1 MRAFFYNILND
12 GGKRVSGHLSFQLL
26 FLFFI
31 LLFSSFY
38 TSVQGITP
46 GKLISHKQSVDEELQ
61 ESNMEVGNQAYNLA
75 NDQVDNHVGTQVE
88 VPEEDP
94 LDTIDFKL
102 CFDILA
108 QNRLTY
114 NHYNDS
120 IFLIKEHDKWV
131 NYFRRRAIKNHQIF
145 AANQEVMR
153 GIKEFLTKHGDSI
166 PEDIYLDFC
175 HSIEQR
181 YVRKNLYDPFLL
193 VRMSRI
199 LEKGGGYLP
208 DSVKYT
214 NVFNLWRLYS
224 YKQMWNLGGDV
235 KYLRKAYQAGK
246 AILSEDAKR
255 YPHYD
260 FALAGALEYMPNT
273 IWLAFGLETIQD
285 FEEHYR
291 RLDDFLKREDLDE
304 IVVPEQKRDL
314 LELQQVK
321 DEAFLCNIYY
331 YTPTVLDRH
340 VRDSLTQAVI
350 SRNLQKAELS
360 NLSFI
365 RTVFLQMK
373 ARQISSREAWLRCKN
388 HYHEKWLK
396 YRDFPMNDRII
407 RDYLMPLSI
416 FLIINDEADVP
427 VSQKKKTIWKISQNM
442 VTAFGK
448 RKDFQGNTDFVRELF
463 RLSTHRRL
471 VKYLSYKQM
480 VRFMSGL
487 NVSTQ
492 VTTYAHS
499 IHVAKIA
506 KVLLNGVLKH
516 KPELLQGVF
525 GYKTTTEVLKH
536 KRTLRSFIFSAGKV
550 HDIGK
555 NAIVSVV
562 NNEYLPLTDDEFDI
576 IRLHPRLGE
585 IFLRAVPG
593 LEIFHD
599 TTVGHHKWYNGK
611 GGYPADFDNTKS
623 PIRFLID
630 IVTLSDCLQ
639 AATECV
645 GRNYRIS
652 KTFEV
657 VMPELRAGAGTKYN
671 PDLVALIDAYPK
683 LAKKLHHLV
692 ENGWI
697 EIYYRI
703 YSRFFQIRPF

>member
-31 LLFSSFY
+31 LFVSSFY

-46 GKLISHKQSVDEELQ
+46 GKLISHKQSIPDEMQEANALAGSPSTVPLEESADNSAEEL
-61 ESNMEVGNQAYNLA
+61 
-75 NDQVDNHVGTQVE
+75 DD
-88 VPEEDP
+88 D

-145 AANQEVMR
+145 AANQEIMR

-166 PEDIYLDFC
+166 PEEIYLDFC

-181 YVRKNLYDPFLL
+181 YVRKKLYDPFLL

-199 LEKGGGYLP
+199 LEKGGAYLP

-214 NVFNLWRLYS
+214 NVFNLWRLYG
-224 YKQMWNLGGDV
+224 YEQMWNLGGDV

-260 FALAGALEYMPNT
+260 FALAGALEYMSNT

-331 YTPTVLDRH
+331 YTPTIIDSY
-340 VRDSLTQAVI
+340 VRDSLTRAVI
-350 SRNLQKAELS
+350 DRNLQKAELS

-407 RDYLMPLSI
+407 RDYLMSLSI

-427 VSQKKKTIWKISQNM
+427 VSQKKKTIWKMSQNM

-463 RLSTHRRL
+463 CLSTHRRL

-480 VRFMSGL
+480 LKFMSGL

-506 KVLLNGVLKH
+506 KVLLDGVLKY
-516 KPELLQGVF
+516 KPELLKGVF
-525 GYKTTTEVLKH
+525 GYKNTEEILKH

-703 YSRFFQIRPF
+703 YSRFFQI

>member
-31 LLFSSFY
+31 LFVSSFY
-38 TSVQGITP
+38 TSVQGITS
-46 GKLISHKQSVDEELQ
+46 GKLISHKQSIPDEMQ
-61 ESNMEVGNQAYNLA
+61 EANALA
-75 NDQVDNHVGTQVE
+75 GSPSTVPLEESADNSAE
-88 VPEEDP
+88 KLDDD

-166 PEDIYLDFC
+166 SEDIYLDFC

-246 AILSEDAKR
+246 ALLSEDAKR

-260 FALAGALEYMPNT
+260 FALAGALEYMSNT

-291 RLDDFLKREDLDE
+291 RLDDFLKRKDLDE

-388 HYHEKWLK
+388 HYHE
-396 YRDFPMNDRII
+396 I
-407 RDYLMPLSI
+407 
-416 FLIINDEADVP
+416 E
-427 VSQKKKTIWKISQNM
+427 ISQ
-442 VTAFGK
+442 
-448 RKDFQGNTDFVRELF
+448 
-463 RLSTHRRL
+463 
-471 VKYLSYKQM
+471 
-480 VRFMSGL
+480 
-487 NVSTQ
+487 
-492 VTTYAHS
+492 
-499 IHVAKIA
+499 
-506 KVLLNGVLKH
+506 
-516 KPELLQGVF
+516 
-525 GYKTTTEVLKH
+525 
-536 KRTLRSFIFSAGKV
+536 
-550 HDIGK
+550 
-555 NAIVSVV
+555 
-562 NNEYLPLTDDEFDI
+562 
-576 IRLHPRLGE
+576 
-585 IFLRAVPG
+585 
-593 LEIFHD
+593 
-599 TTVGHHKWYNGK
+599 
-611 GGYPADFDNTKS
+611 
-623 PIRFLID
+623 
-630 IVTLSDCLQ
+630 
-639 AATECV
+639 
-645 GRNYRIS
+645 
-652 KTFEV
+652 
-657 VMPELRAGAGTKYN
+657 
-671 PDLVALIDAYPK
+671 
-683 LAKKLHHLV
+683 
-692 ENGWI
+692 
-697 EIYYRI
+697 
-703 YSRFFQIRPF
+703 

>member
-31 LLFSSFY
+31 LFVSSFY

-46 GKLISHKQSVDEELQ
+46 GKLISHKQSIPDEMQEANALAGSPSTVPLEESADNSAEEL
-61 ESNMEVGNQAYNLA
+61 
-75 NDQVDNHVGTQVE
+75 DD
-88 VPEEDP
+88 D

-131 NYFRRRAIKNHQIF
+131 NYFRRRAIKNHQIYT
-145 AANQEVMR
+145 ANQEIMR
-153 GIKEFLTKHGDSI
+153 GIRDFLTKHGDSI
-166 PEDIYLDFC
+166 PEEIYLDFC

-181 YVRKNLYDPFLL
+181 YVRKKLYDPFLL

-199 LEKGGGYLP
+199 LEKGGAYLP

-214 NVFNLWRLYS
+214 NVFNLWRLYG
-224 YKQMWNLGGDV
+224 YEQMWNLGGDG

-260 FALAGALEYMPNT
+260 FALAGALEYMSNT

-331 YTPTVLDRH
+331 YTPTIIDSY
-340 VRDSLTQAVI
+340 VRDSLTRAVI
-350 SRNLQKAELS
+350 DRNLQKAELS

-388 HYHEKWLK
+388 YYHEKWLK

-407 RDYLMPLSI
+407 RDYLRPLYI

-427 VSQKKKTIWKISQNM
+427 VSQKKKTIWKMSQDM

-480 VRFMSGL
+480 IRFMSGL

-506 KVLLNGVLKH
+506 RVLLDGVLKY
-516 KPELLQGVF
+516 KPELLKGVF
-525 GYKTTTEVLKH
+525 GYKNTEEILKH

-703 YSRFFQIRPF
+703 YSRFFQK

>member
-31 LLFSSFY
+31 LFVSSFY

-46 GKLISHKQSVDEELQ
+46 GKLISHKQSIPDEMQEATALVGSPSSVPLEESADNSAEEL
-61 ESNMEVGNQAYNLA
+61 
-75 NDQVDNHVGTQVE
+75 DD
-88 VPEEDP
+88 D
-94 LDTIDFKL
+94 LDTIDFKV

-120 IFLIKEHDKWV
+120 IFMIKEHDKWV
-131 NYFRRRAIKNHQIF
+131 NYFRRRATKNHQIF
-145 AANQEVMR
+145 AANQEIMR

-166 PEDIYLDFC
+166 PEEIYLDFC

-181 YVRKNLYDPFLL
+181 YVRKKLYDPFLL

-199 LEKGGGYLP
+199 LEKGGAYLP

-214 NVFNLWRLYS
+214 NVFNLWRLYG
-224 YKQMWNLGGDV
+224 YEQMWNLGGDG

-260 FALAGALEYMPNT
+260 FALAGALEYMSNT

-331 YTPTVLDRH
+331 YTPTIIDSY
-340 VRDSLTQAVI
+340 VRDSLTRAVI
-350 SRNLQKAELS
+350 DRNLQKAELS

-396 YRDFPMNDRII
+396 YRDSPMNDRII

-480 VRFMSGL
+480 IRFMSGL

-506 KVLLNGVLKH
+506 RVLLDGVLKY
-516 KPELLQGVF
+516 KPELLKGVF
-525 GYKTTTEVLKH
+525 GYKNTEEILKH
-536 KRTLRSFIFSAGKV
+536 KRTLRSFIFSAGKM

-703 YSRFFQIRPF
+703 YSRFFQI

>member
-1 MRAFFYNILND
+1 MAGSPSTVPLEESADN
-12 GGKRVSGHLSFQLL
+12 SA
-26 FLFFI
+26 
-31 LLFSSFY
+31 
-38 TSVQGITP
+38 
-46 GKLISHKQSVDEELQ
+46 EEL
-61 ESNMEVGNQAYNLA
+61 
-75 NDQVDNHVGTQVE
+75 DD
-88 VPEEDP
+88 D

-131 NYFRRRAIKNHQIF
+131 NYFRRRATKNHQIF
-145 AANQEVMR
+145 AANQEIMR

-166 PEDIYLDFC
+166 PEEIYLDFC

-181 YVRKNLYDPFLL
+181 YVRKKLYDPFLL

-199 LEKGGGYLP
+199 LEKGGAYLP

-214 NVFNLWRLYS
+214 NVFNLWRLYG
-224 YKQMWNLGGDV
+224 YEQMWNLGGDV

-260 FALAGALEYMPNT
+260 FALAGALEYMSNT

-331 YTPTVLDRH
+331 YTPTIIDSY
-340 VRDSLTQAVI
+340 VRDSLTRAVI
-350 SRNLQKAELS
+350 DRNLQKAELS
-360 NLSFI
+360 NMAFI

-373 ARQISSREAWLRCKN
+373 AKQISSREAWFKCKKY
-388 HYHEKWLK
+388 YHEKWLK
-396 YRDFPMNDRII
+396 YRDSPMNDRII
-407 RDYLMPLSI
+407 RDYLRPLYI

-427 VSQKKKTIWKISQNM
+427 VSQKKNTIWKMSQDM

-480 VRFMSGL
+480 IRFMSGL

-492 VTTYAHS
+492 VTTFAHS
-499 IHVAKIA
+499 MHVAKIA

-536 KRTLRSFIFSAGKV
+536 KRTLRSFIYEAGMI
-550 HDIGK
+550 HDVGK

-562 NNEYLPLTDDEFDI
+562 NNEYLPLTDDEFSI

-585 IFLRAVPG
+585 FFLRAVPG

-652 KTFEV
+652 KTFDV

-697 EIYYRI
+697 EIYYSI
-703 YSRFFQIRPF
+703 YSRFFDGSR

>member
-31 LLFSSFY
+31 LFVSSFY

-46 GKLISHKQSVDEELQ
+46 GKLISHKQSIPDEMLEANALAGSPSTVPLEESADNSAEEL
-61 ESNMEVGNQAYNLA
+61 
-75 NDQVDNHVGTQVE
+75 DD
-88 VPEEDP
+88 D

-145 AANQEVMR
+145 AANQEIMR

-166 PEDIYLDFC
+166 PEEIYLDFC

-199 LEKGGGYLP
+199 LEKGGAYLP

-214 NVFNLWRLYS
+214 NVFNLWRLYG
-224 YKQMWNLGGDV
+224 YEQMWNLGGDV

-260 FALAGALEYMPNT
+260 FALAGALEYMSNT

-321 DEAFLCNIYY
+321 DEAFLCNVYY
-331 YTPTVLDRH
+331 YTPTIIDSY
-340 VRDSLTQAVI
+340 VRDSLTRAVI
-350 SRNLQKAELS
+350 DRNLQKAELS

-407 RDYLMPLSI
+407 RDYLRPLYI

-427 VSQKKKTIWKISQNM
+427 VSQKKKTIWKMSQDM

-480 VRFMSGL
+480 IRFMSGL

-506 KVLLNGVLKH
+506 RVLLDGVLRY
-516 KPELLQGVF
+516 KPELLKGVF
-525 GYKTTTEVLKH
+525 GYKNTEEILKH

-585 IFLRAVPG
+585 IFLRVVPG

-692 ENGWI
+692 ESGWI

-703 YSRFFQIRPF
+703 YSRFFQI

>member
-1 MRAFFYNILND
+1 MRSFFYNILNY

-31 LLFSSFY
+31 LFVSSFY

-46 GKLISHKQSVDEELQ
+46 GKLISHKQSIPEVLQAANALVGHPSTDSVKASVYKIAEEPDD
-61 ESNMEVGNQAYNLA
+61 A
-75 NDQVDNHVGTQVE
+75 
-88 VPEEDP
+88 P
-94 LDTIDFKL
+94 LDTINFKL

-108 QNRLTY
+108 KNRLTY
-114 NHYNDS
+114 NSYNDS
-120 IFLIKEHDKWV
+120 ISLIKEHDQWV
-131 NYFRRRAIKNHQIF
+131 NYFRRRAIKNHQIYT
-145 AANQEVMR
+145 ANQEIMR
-153 GIKEFLTKHGDSI
+153 GIRDFFKKHGDSI
-166 PEDIYLDFC
+166 PEEVYLDFC
-175 HSIEQR
+175 HSIEKG
-181 YVRKNLYDPFLL
+181 YVSKNLYDPFVL
-193 VRMSRI
+193 VRMSNI
-199 LEKGGGYLP
+199 LEKGGEYLP
-208 DSVKYT
+208 DSIKYT

-224 YKQMWNLGGDV
+224 YEQMWNLGGDI
-235 KYLRKAYQAGK
+235 KYLKKAYQAGK

-260 FALAGALEYMPNT
+260 FALAGALEFMPNT
-273 IWLAFGLETIQD
+273 IWLAFGLETIHD
-285 FEEHYR
+285 FEEHHR
-291 RLDDFLKREDLDE
+291 RLDDFLKREDLDK

-321 DEAFLCNIYY
+321 DEAFLCNVYY
-331 YTPTVLDRH
+331 YTPTIIDSH
-340 VRDSLTQAVI
+340 VRDSLTQVVI

-360 NLSFI
+360 NLSFV

-373 ARQISSREAWLRCKN
+373 AKQISSREAWLRCKN

-396 YRDFPMNDRII
+396 YRDSPMNDRII
-407 RDYLMPLSI
+407 RDYLRPLYI

-427 VSQKKKTIWKISQNM
+427 VSQKKKTIWKMSQDM

-480 VRFMSGL
+480 IRFMSGL

-492 VTTYAHS
+492 VTTFAHS
-499 IHVAKIA
+499 MHVAKIA

-536 KRTLRSFIFSAGKV
+536 KRTLRSFIYEAGMI

-562 NNEYLPLTDDEFDI
+562 NNEYLPLTDDEFSI
-576 IRLHPRLGE
+576 IRLHPHLGD
-585 IFLRAVPG
+585 IFLNAVPSW
-593 LEIFHD
+593 EIFHD

-639 AATECV
+639 AATERV

-683 LAKKLHHLV
+683 LTKKLHHLV

-697 EIYYRI
+697 EIYYHI
-703 YSRFFQIRPF
+703 YSRFFDGSR

>member
-31 LLFSSFY
+31 LFVSSFY

-46 GKLISHKQSVDEELQ
+46 GKLISHKQSIPDEMQ
-61 ESNMEVGNQAYNLA
+61 EANALA
-75 NDQVDNHVGTQVE
+75 GSPSTVPLEESADNSA
-88 VPEEDP
+88 EEPDDAP
-94 LDTIDFKL
+94 LDTINFKL

-108 QNRLTY
+108 KNRLAY
-114 NHYNDS
+114 NRYNDS
-120 IFLIKEHDKWV
+120 IFLIKEHDEWV
-131 NYFRRRAIKNHQIF
+131 NYFRRRAIKNHQIY
-145 AANQEVMR
+145 ATNQEIMR
-153 GIKEFLTKHGDSI
+153 GIREFLTKHGDSI
-166 PEDIYLDFC
+166 PEEIYLDFC

-181 YVRKNLYDPFLL
+181 YVRKKLYDPFLL

-199 LEKGGGYLP
+199 LEKGGAYLP

-214 NVFNLWRLYS
+214 NVFNLWRLYG
-224 YKQMWNLGGDV
+224 YEQMWNLGGDV

-260 FALAGALEYMPNT
+260 FALAGALEYMSNT

-285 FEEHYR
+285 FEEHHR

-304 IVVPEQKRDL
+304 IVVPEQKKDL
-314 LELQQVK
+314 RELQQVK

-331 YTPTVLDRH
+331 YTPTIIDSY
-340 VRDSLTQAVI
+340 VRDSLTRAVI
-350 SRNLQKAELS
+350 DRNLQKAELS

-396 YRDFPMNDRII
+396 YRDSPMNDRII
-407 RDYLMPLSI
+407 RDYLRPLYI

-427 VSQKKKTIWKISQNM
+427 VSQKKKTIWKMSQDM

-480 VRFMSGL
+480 IRFMSGL

-492 VTTYAHS
+492 VTTFAHS
-499 IHVAKIA
+499 MHVAKIA

-536 KRTLRSFIFSAGKV
+536 KRTLRSFIYEAGMI

-562 NNEYLPLTDDEFDI
+562 NNEYLPLTDDEFSI
-576 IRLHPRLGE
+576 IRLHPRLGD
-585 IFLRAVPG
+585 IFLNAVPG
-593 LEIFHD
+593 WENFHD

-639 AATECV
+639 AATERV

-657 VMPELRAGAGTKYN
+657 VMSELRAGAGTKYN

-697 EIYYRI
+697 EIYYHI
-703 YSRFFQIRPF
+703 YSRFFDGSR

>member
-31 LLFSSFY
+31 LFVSSFY

-46 GKLISHKQSVDEELQ
+46 GKLISHKQSIPDEMQEANALAGSPSTVPLEESADNSAEEL
-61 ESNMEVGNQAYNLA
+61 
-75 NDQVDNHVGTQVE
+75 DD
-88 VPEEDP
+88 D

-120 IFLIKEHDKWV
+120 IFMIKEHDKWV

-145 AANQEVMR
+145 AANQEIMR

-166 PEDIYLDFC
+166 PEEIYLDFC

-181 YVRKNLYDPFLL
+181 YVRKKLYDPFLL

-199 LEKGGGYLP
+199 LEKGGAYLP

-214 NVFNLWRLYS
+214 NVFNLWRLYG
-224 YKQMWNLGGDV
+224 YEQMWNLGGDV

-260 FALAGALEYMPNT
+260 FALAGALEYMSNT

-331 YTPTVLDRH
+331 YTPTIIDSY
-340 VRDSLTQAVI
+340 VRDSLTRAVI
-350 SRNLQKAELS
+350 DRNLQKAELS

-396 YRDFPMNDRII
+396 YRDSPMNDRII
-407 RDYLMPLSI
+407 RDYLRPLYI

-506 KVLLNGVLKH
+506 KVLLDGVLRY
-516 KPELLQGVF
+516 KPELLKGVF
-525 GYKTTTEVLKH
+525 GYKNTEEILKH

-555 NAIVSVV
+555 SAIVSVV

-703 YSRFFQIRPF
+703 YSRFFQI

>member
-1 MRAFFYNILND
+1 MND

-31 LLFSSFY
+31 LLVSSFY

-46 GKLISHKQSVDEELQ
+46 GKLISHKQSSSDKLQAAYPLFNTPSAASTAESAKPQAEEQ
-61 ESNMEVGNQAYNLA
+61 DNA
-75 NDQVDNHVGTQVE
+75 NS
-88 VPEEDP
+88 
-94 LDTIDFKL
+94 DTIDFKL

-108 QNRLTY
+108 KNRKAY
-114 NHYNDS
+114 NRNNDS

-131 NYFRRRAIKNHQIF
+131 NYFRRRAIKNHQIY
-145 AANQEVMR
+145 ATNQEIMR
-153 GIKEFLTKHGDSI
+153 GIRDFLTKHGDSI
-166 PEDIYLDFC
+166 PEEIYLDFC
-175 HSIEQR
+175 HSIEQG

-224 YKQMWNLGGDV
+224 YEQMWNLGGDIR
-235 KYLRKAYQAGK
+235 YLKKAYQAGK

-255 YPHYD
+255 YPYYD
-260 FALAGALEYMPNT
+260 FALAGALEYMPST
-273 IWLAFGLETIQD
+273 LWLAFGLETLQD
-285 FEEHYR
+285 FEEHHR
-291 RLDDFLKREDLDE
+291 RLDEFLKREDLDE
-304 IVVPEQKRDL
+304 IVAPAQKTDL
-314 LELQQVK
+314 QELQKTK
-321 DEAFLCNIYY
+321 DEAFLCNVYY
-331 YTPTVLDRH
+331 YTPTIIDSH
-340 VRDSLTQAVI
+340 VRDSLTQVVI

-360 NLSFI
+360 NLSFVC
-365 RTVFLQMK
+365 TVFLQLK
-373 ARQISSREAWLRCKN
+373 AKQITSREAWLRCKDY
-388 HYHEKWLK
+388 YHELRRK
-396 YRDFPMNDRII
+396 YRELPMNDRLIS
-407 RDYLMPLSI
+407 DYLTPLYV

-427 VSQKKKTIWKISQNM
+427 VSQKKKTIRKLSEDM
-442 VTAFGK
+442 VMALGK
-448 RKDFQGNTDFVRELF
+448 RKDFQGNTDFVRELCL
-463 RLSTHRRL
+463 LSTHRRL

-480 VRFMSGL
+480 FRFVSGL

-499 IHVAKIA
+499 VHVAKIA

-516 KPELLQGVF
+516 KPELLKGVF
-525 GYKTTTEVLKH
+525 GYKTTEEVLKH
-536 KRTLRSFIFSAGKV
+536 KQTLRSFIYEAGML

-562 NNEYLPLTDDEFDI
+562 NNEYLPLTDDEFSI
-576 IRLHPRLGE
+576 IRLHPHLGD
-585 IFLRAVPG
+585 IFLNAVPG
-593 LEIFHD
+593 WENFHD

-623 PIRFLID
+623 PLRFLID
-630 IVTLSDCLQ
+630 IITLSDCLQ

-657 VMPELRAGAGTKYN
+657 VMPELREGAGTKYN

-683 LAKKLHHLV
+683 LTKKLHHLV

-697 EIYYRI
+697 EIYYHI
-703 YSRFFQIRPF
+703 YSQFFQKAQ

>member
-31 LLFSSFY
+31 LFVSSFY

-46 GKLISHKQSVDEELQ
+46 CKLISHKQSIPDEMLEANALAGSPSTVPLEESADNSAEEL
-61 ESNMEVGNQAYNLA
+61 
-75 NDQVDNHVGTQVE
+75 DD
-88 VPEEDP
+88 D

-108 QNRLTY
+108 QNRLSY

-145 AANQEVMR
+145 AANQEIMR

-166 PEDIYLDFC
+166 PEEIYLDFC

-181 YVRKNLYDPFLL
+181 YVRKKLYDPFLL

-199 LEKGGGYLP
+199 LEKGGAYLP

-214 NVFNLWRLYS
+214 NVFNLWRLYG
-224 YKQMWNLGGDV
+224 YEQMWNLGGDV

-260 FALAGALEYMPNT
+260 FALAGALEYMSNT

-321 DEAFLCNIYY
+321 DEAFLCNVYY
-331 YTPTVLDRH
+331 YTPTIIDSY
-340 VRDSLTQAVI
+340 VRDSLTRAVI
-350 SRNLQKAELS
+350 DRNLQKAELS

-396 YRDFPMNDRII
+396 YRDSPMNDRII
-407 RDYLMPLSI
+407 RDYLRPLYI

-427 VSQKKKTIWKISQNM
+427 VSQKKKTIWKMSQDM

-506 KVLLNGVLKH
+506 RVLLDGVLRY
-516 KPELLQGVF
+516 KPELLKGVF
-525 GYKTTTEVLKH
+525 GYKNTEEILKH

-585 IFLRAVPG
+585 IFLRVVPG
-593 LEIFHD
+593 MEIFHD

-703 YSRFFQIRPF
+703 YSRFFQI

>member
-31 LLFSSFY
+31 LFVSSFY

-46 GKLISHKQSVDEELQ
+46 GKLISHKQSIPDEMLEANALAGSPSTVPLEESADNSAEEL
-61 ESNMEVGNQAYNLA
+61 
-75 NDQVDNHVGTQVE
+75 DD
-88 VPEEDP
+88 D

-145 AANQEVMR
+145 AANQEIMR

-166 PEDIYLDFC
+166 PEEIYLDFC

-199 LEKGGGYLP
+199 LEKGGAYLP

-214 NVFNLWRLYS
+214 NVFNLWRLYG
-224 YKQMWNLGGDV
+224 YEQMWNLGGDV

-260 FALAGALEYMPNT
+260 FALAGALEYMSNT

-321 DEAFLCNIYY
+321 DEAFLCNVYY
-331 YTPTVLDRH
+331 YTPTIIDSY
-340 VRDSLTQAVI
+340 VRDSLTRAVI
-350 SRNLQKAELS
+350 DRNLQKAELS

-396 YRDFPMNDRII
+396 YRDSPMNDRII
-407 RDYLMPLSI
+407 RDYLRPLYI

-427 VSQKKKTIWKISQNM
+427 VSQKKKTIWKMSQDM

-480 VRFMSGL
+480 VRFMCGL

-506 KVLLNGVLKH
+506 RVLLDGVLRY
-516 KPELLQGVF
+516 KPELLKGVF
-525 GYKTTTEVLKH
+525 GYKNTEEILKH

-585 IFLRAVPG
+585 IFLRVVPG

-703 YSRFFQIRPF
+703 YSRFFQI

>member
-31 LLFSSFY
+31 LFVSSFY

-46 GKLISHKQSVDEELQ
+46 GKLISHKQSIPDEMLEANALAGSPSTVPLEESADNSAEEL
-61 ESNMEVGNQAYNLA
+61 
-75 NDQVDNHVGTQVE
+75 DD
-88 VPEEDP
+88 D

-145 AANQEVMR
+145 AANQEIMR

-166 PEDIYLDFC
+166 PEEIYLDFC

-199 LEKGGGYLP
+199 LEKGGAYLP

-214 NVFNLWRLYS
+214 NVFNLWRLYG
-224 YKQMWNLGGDV
+224 YEQMWNLGGDV

-260 FALAGALEYMPNT
+260 FALAGALEYMSNT

-321 DEAFLCNIYY
+321 DEAFLCNVYY
-331 YTPTVLDRH
+331 YTPTIIDSY
-340 VRDSLTQAVI
+340 VRDSLTRAVI
-350 SRNLQKAELS
+350 DRNLQKAELS

-396 YRDFPMNDRII
+396 YRDSPMNDRII
-407 RDYLMPLSI
+407 RDYLRPLYI

-427 VSQKKKTIWKISQNM
+427 VSQKKKTIWKMSQDM

-506 KVLLNGVLKH
+506 RVLLDGVLRY
-516 KPELLQGVF
+516 KPELLKGVF
-525 GYKTTTEVLKH
+525 GYKNTEEILKH

-585 IFLRAVPG
+585 IFLRVVPG

-703 YSRFFQIRPF
+703 YSRFFQI

>member
-1 MRAFFYNILND
+1 LRAFFYNILND

-31 LLFSSFY
+31 LFVSSFY

-46 GKLISHKQSVDEELQ
+46 GKLISHKQSIPDEMQEANALAGSPSTVPLEESADNSAEEL
-61 ESNMEVGNQAYNLA
+61 
-75 NDQVDNHVGTQVE
+75 DD
-88 VPEEDP
+88 D

-145 AANQEVMR
+145 AANQEIMR

-166 PEDIYLDFC
+166 PEEIYLDFC

-199 LEKGGGYLP
+199 LEKGGAYLP

-214 NVFNLWRLYS
+214 NVFNLWRLYG
-224 YKQMWNLGGDV
+224 YEQMWNLGGDV

-260 FALAGALEYMPNT
+260 FALAGALEYMSNT

-321 DEAFLCNIYY
+321 DEAFLCNVYY
-331 YTPTVLDRH
+331 YTPTIIDSY
-340 VRDSLTQAVI
+340 VRDSLTRAVI
-350 SRNLQKAELS
+350 DRNLQKAELS

-407 RDYLMPLSI
+407 RDYLRPLYI

-427 VSQKKKTIWKISQNM
+427 VSQKKKTIWKMSQDM

-480 VRFMSGL
+480 IRFMSGL

-506 KVLLNGVLKH
+506 RVLLDGVLRY
-516 KPELLQGVF
+516 KPELLKGVF
-525 GYKTTTEVLKH
+525 GYKNTEEILKH

-703 YSRFFQIRPF
+703 YSRFFQI

>member
-31 LLFSSFY
+31 LFVSSFY

-46 GKLISHKQSVDEELQ
+46 GKLISHKQSIPDEMQEANALAGSPSTVPLEESADNSAEEL
-61 ESNMEVGNQAYNLA
+61 
-75 NDQVDNHVGTQVE
+75 DD
-88 VPEEDP
+88 D

-131 NYFRRRAIKNHQIF
+131 NYFRRRATKNHQIF
-145 AANQEVMR
+145 AANQEIMR

-166 PEDIYLDFC
+166 PEEIYLDFC

-181 YVRKNLYDPFLL
+181 YVRKKLYDPFLL

-199 LEKGGGYLP
+199 LEKGGAYLP

-214 NVFNLWRLYS
+214 NIFNLWRLYG
-224 YKQMWNLGGDV
+224 YEQMWNLGGDV

-260 FALAGALEYMPNT
+260 FALAGALEYMSNT

-331 YTPTVLDRH
+331 YTPTIIDCY
-340 VRDSLTQAVI
+340 VRDSLTRAVI
-350 SRNLQKAELS
+350 DRNLQKAELS

-396 YRDFPMNDRII
+396 YRDSPMNDRII
-407 RDYLMPLSI
+407 RDYLRPLYI

-427 VSQKKKTIWKISQNM
+427 VSQKKKTIWKMSQDM

-480 VRFMSGL
+480 IRFMSGL

-506 KVLLNGVLKH
+506 RVLLDGVLRY
-516 KPELLQGVF
+516 KPELLKGVF
-525 GYKTTTEVLKH
+525 GYKNTEEVLKH

-585 IFLRAVPG
+585 IFLRVVPG

-703 YSRFFQIRPF
+703 YSRFFQI

>member
-31 LLFSSFY
+31 LFVSSFY

-46 GKLISHKQSVDEELQ
+46 GKLISHKQSIPDEMLEANALAGSPSTVPLEESADNSAEEL
-61 ESNMEVGNQAYNLA
+61 
-75 NDQVDNHVGTQVE
+75 DD
-88 VPEEDP
+88 D

-145 AANQEVMR
+145 AANQEIMR

-166 PEDIYLDFC
+166 PEEIYLDFC

-199 LEKGGGYLP
+199 LEKGGAYLP

-214 NVFNLWRLYS
+214 NVFNLWRLYG
-224 YKQMWNLGGDV
+224 YEQMWNLGGDV

-260 FALAGALEYMPNT
+260 FALAGALEYMSNT

-321 DEAFLCNIYY
+321 DEAFLCNVYY
-331 YTPTVLDRH
+331 YTPTIIDSY

-360 NLSFI
+360 NIAFI

-396 YRDFPMNDRII
+396 YRDSPMNDRII
-407 RDYLMPLSI
+407 RDYLRPLYI

-427 VSQKKKTIWKISQNM
+427 VSQKKKTIWKMSQDM

-480 VRFMSGL
+480 IRFMSGL

-506 KVLLNGVLKH
+506 RVLLDGVLRY
-516 KPELLQGVF
+516 KPELLKGVF
-525 GYKTTTEVLKH
+525 GYKNTEEILKH

-585 IFLRAVPG
+585 IFLRVVPG

-703 YSRFFQIRPF
+703 YSRFFQI

>member
-31 LLFSSFY
+31 LFVSSFY

-46 GKLISHKQSVDEELQ
+46 GKLISHKQSIPDEMQAANALTGSPSTVTLEESADNSAEEL
-61 ESNMEVGNQAYNLA
+61 
-75 NDQVDNHVGTQVE
+75 DD
-88 VPEEDP
+88 D

-108 QNRLTY
+108 KNRLTY
-114 NHYNDS
+114 NRYNDS

-131 NYFRRRAIKNHQIF
+131 NYFRRRAIKNHQIY
-145 AANQEVMR
+145 AANQEIMR
-153 GIKEFLTKHGDSI
+153 GIREFLTKHGDSI
-166 PEDIYLDFC
+166 PEEIYLDFC
-175 HSIEQR
+175 HSIEQG

-193 VRMSRI
+193 VRMSDI

-214 NVFNLWRLYS
+214 NVFNFWRLYS
-224 YKQMWNLGGDV
+224 YEQMWNLGGDI
-235 KYLRKAYQAGK
+235 KYLKKAYQAGK

-273 IWLAFGLETIQD
+273 IWLAFGLETIHD
-285 FEEHYR
+285 FEEHHR

-304 IVVPEQKRDL
+304 IVVPAQKRDL

-321 DEAFLCNIYY
+321 DEAFLCNVYY
-331 YTPTVLDRH
+331 YTPTIIDSH
-340 VRDSLTQAVI
+340 VRDSLTRAVI

-360 NLSFI
+360 NLSFV

-373 ARQISSREAWLRCKN
+373 AKQISSQEAWLRCKN

-407 RDYLMPLSI
+407 RDYLMPLYI

-506 KVLLNGVLKH
+506 RVLLDGVLKY
-516 KPELLQGVF
+516 KPELLKGVF
-525 GYKTTTEVLKH
+525 GYKNTEEVLKH

>member
-31 LLFSSFY
+31 LFVSSFY

-46 GKLISHKQSVDEELQ
+46 GKLISHKQSIPDERQEANAMAGSPSTVPLEESADNSAEEL
-61 ESNMEVGNQAYNLA
+61 
-75 NDQVDNHVGTQVE
+75 DD
-88 VPEEDP
+88 D

-131 NYFRRRAIKNHQIF
+131 NYFRRRATKNHQIF
-145 AANQEVMR
+145 AANQEIMR

-166 PEDIYLDFC
+166 PEEIYLDFC

-181 YVRKNLYDPFLL
+181 YVRKKLYDPFLL

-199 LEKGGGYLP
+199 LEKGGAYLP

-214 NVFNLWRLYS
+214 NVFNLWRLYG
-224 YKQMWNLGGDV
+224 YEQMWNLGGDV

-260 FALAGALEYMPNT
+260 FALAGALEYMSNT

-331 YTPTVLDRH
+331 YTPTIIDSY
-340 VRDSLTQAVI
+340 VRDSLTRAVI
-350 SRNLQKAELS
+350 DRNLQKAELS

-396 YRDFPMNDRII
+396 YRDSPMNDRII
-407 RDYLMPLSI
+407 RDYLRPLYV

-427 VSQKKKTIWKISQNM
+427 VSQKKKTIWKMSQDM

-480 VRFMSGL
+480 IRFMSGL

-492 VTTYAHS
+492 VTTFAHS
-499 IHVAKIA
+499 MHVAKIA

-536 KRTLRSFIFSAGKV
+536 KRTLRSFIYEAGMI

-562 NNEYLPLTDDEFDI
+562 NNEYLPLTDDEFSI
-576 IRLHPRLGE
+576 IRLHPRLGD
-585 IFLRAVPG
+585 IFLNAVPG

-611 GGYPADFDNTKS
+611 GGYPEDFDNTKS
-623 PIRFLID
+623 PKRILID
-630 IVTLSDCLQ
+630 IITLSDCMQ
-639 AATECV
+639 AATERI
-645 GRNYRIS
+645 GRNYKNGKNFDR
-652 KTFEV
+652 
-657 VMPELRAGAGTKYN
+657 VMEEFRRDAGTRYN
-671 PDLVALIDAYPK
+671 PDLVNFIDSHKDVARDLAALIN
-683 LAKKLHHLV
+683 
-692 ENGWI
+692 EGWVD
-697 EIYYRI
+697 IYYSI
-703 YSRFFQIRPF
+703 YSKFMR

>member
-31 LLFSSFY
+31 LFVSSFY

-46 GKLISHKQSVDEELQ
+46 GKLISHKQSIPDERQEANAMAGSPSTVPLEESADNSAEEL
-61 ESNMEVGNQAYNLA
+61 
-75 NDQVDNHVGTQVE
+75 DD
-88 VPEEDP
+88 D

-120 IFLIKEHDKWV
+120 IFMIKEHDKWV
-131 NYFRRRAIKNHQIF
+131 NYFRRRATKNHQIF
-145 AANQEVMR
+145 AANQEIMR

-166 PEDIYLDFC
+166 PEEIYLDFC

-181 YVRKNLYDPFLL
+181 YVRKKLYDPFLL

-199 LEKGGGYLP
+199 LEKGGAYLP

-214 NVFNLWRLYS
+214 NVFNLWRLYG
-224 YKQMWNLGGDV
+224 YEQMWNLGGDV

-260 FALAGALEYMPNT
+260 FALAGALEYMSNT

-321 DEAFLCNIYY
+321 DEAFLCNVYY
-331 YTPTVLDRH
+331 YTPTIIDSY
-340 VRDSLTQAVI
+340 VRDSLTRAVI
-350 SRNLQKAELS
+350 DRNLQKAELS

-396 YRDFPMNDRII
+396 YRDSPMNDRII
-407 RDYLMPLSI
+407 RDYLRPLYI

-427 VSQKKKTIWKISQNM
+427 VSQKKKTIWKMSQDM

-480 VRFMSGL
+480 IRFMSGL

-506 KVLLNGVLKH
+506 RVLLDGVLRY
-516 KPELLQGVF
+516 KPELLKGVF
-525 GYKTTTEVLKH
+525 GYKNTEEILKH

-585 IFLRAVPG
+585 IFLRVVPG
-593 LEIFHD
+593 MEIFHD

-703 YSRFFQIRPF
+703 YSRFFQI

>member
-31 LLFSSFY
+31 LLVSSFY

-46 GKLISHKQSVDEELQ
+46 GKLISHKQSSSDKLQAAYPLFNTPSADSTAESAKPQAEEQ
-61 ESNMEVGNQAYNLA
+61 DNA
-75 NDQVDNHVGTQVE
+75 NS
-88 VPEEDP
+88 
-94 LDTIDFKL
+94 DTIDFKL

-108 QNRLTY
+108 KNRQTY
-114 NHYNDS
+114 NRYNDS
-120 IFLIKEHDKWV
+120 IFMIKEHDKWV
-131 NYFRRRAIKNHQIF
+131 NYFRRRATKNHQIF
-145 AANQEVMR
+145 AANQEIMR

-166 PEDIYLDFC
+166 PEEIYLDVC

-181 YVRKNLYDPFLL
+181 YVRKKLYDPFLL

-199 LEKGGGYLP
+199 LEKGGAYLP

-214 NVFNLWRLYS
+214 NVFNLWRLYG
-224 YKQMWNLGGDV
+224 YEQMWNLGGDG

-260 FALAGALEYMPNT
+260 FALAGALEYMSNT
-273 IWLAFGLETIQD
+273 VWLAFGLETIQD

-331 YTPTVLDRH
+331 YTPTIIDSY
-340 VRDSLTQAVI
+340 VRDSLTRAVI
-350 SRNLQKAELS
+350 DRNLQKAELS

-388 HYHEKWLK
+388 RYHELLRTYKDL
-396 YRDFPMNDRII
+396 PMTDRLIS
-407 RDYLMPLSI
+407 DYLTPLYV
-416 FLIINDEADVP
+416 FLIINDVADVP
-427 VSQKKKTIWKISQNM
+427 VSQKKKTIWKLSEDM
-442 VTAFGK
+442 VTTLSK

-471 VKYLSYKQM
+471 VKYLSYKQIL
-480 VRFMSGL
+480 RFVSGL

-499 IHVAKIA
+499 VHVAKIA

-516 KPELLQGVF
+516 KPELLKGVF
-525 GYKTTTEVLKH
+525 GYKTTEEVLKH
-536 KRTLRSFIFSAGKV
+536 KRTLRWFIYEAGMI
-550 HDIGK
+550 HDVGK

-562 NNEYLPLTDDEFDI
+562 NNEYLPLTDDEFSI
-576 IRLHPRLGE
+576 IRLHPRLGD
-585 IFLRAVPG
+585 IFLNAVPG
-593 LEIFHD
+593 WENFHD

-623 PIRFLID
+623 PLRFLID
-630 IVTLSDCLQ
+630 IITLSDCLQ

-657 VMPELRAGAGTKYN
+657 VMPELREGAGTKYN
-671 PDLVALIDAYPK
+671 PDLVALIDAHPK
-683 LAKKLHHLV
+683 LAEKLHHLV

-697 EIYYRI
+697 EIYYHI
-703 YSRFFQIRPF
+703 YSQFFQKAQ

>member
-31 LLFSSFY
+31 LFVSSFY

-46 GKLISHKQSVDEELQ
+46 GKLISHKQSSSDKLQAAYPLFNTPSADSTAESAKPQAEEQ
-61 ESNMEVGNQAYNLA
+61 DNA
-75 NDQVDNHVGTQVE
+75 NS
-88 VPEEDP
+88 
-94 LDTIDFKL
+94 DTIDFKL

-108 QNRLTY
+108 KNRKAY
-114 NHYNDS
+114 NRYNDS
-120 IFLIKEHDKWV
+120 IFMIKEHDKWV
-131 NYFRRRAIKNHQIF
+131 NYFRRRATKNHQIF
-145 AANQEVMR
+145 AANQEIMR

-166 PEDIYLDFC
+166 PEEIYLDFC

-181 YVRKNLYDPFLL
+181 YVRKKLYDPFLL

-199 LEKGGGYLP
+199 LEKGGAYLP

-214 NVFNLWRLYS
+214 NVFNLWRLYG
-224 YKQMWNLGGDV
+224 YEQMWNLGGDG

-260 FALAGALEYMPNT
+260 FALAGALEYMSNT

-331 YTPTVLDRH
+331 YTPTIIDSY

-360 NLSFI
+360 NIAFI

-396 YRDFPMNDRII
+396 YRDSPMNDRII
-407 RDYLMPLSI
+407 RDYLRPLYI

-427 VSQKKKTIWKISQNM
+427 VSQKKKTIWKMSQDM

-480 VRFMSGL
+480 IRFMSGL

-492 VTTYAHS
+492 VTTFAHS
-499 IHVAKIA
+499 MHVAKIA

-536 KRTLRSFIFSAGKV
+536 KRTLRSFIYEAGMI

-562 NNEYLPLTDDEFDI
+562 NNEYLPLTDDEFSI
-576 IRLHPRLGE
+576 IRLHPRLGD
-585 IFLRAVPG
+585 IFLNAVPG

-639 AATECV
+639 AATERV

-657 VMPELRAGAGTKYN
+657 VMSELRAGAGTKYN
-671 PDLVALIDAYPK
+671 PNLVALIDAYPK

>member
-1 MRAFFYNILND
+1 MND

-31 LLFSSFY
+31 LFVSSFY

-46 GKLISHKQSVDEELQ
+46 GKLISHKQSSSDKLQ
-61 ESNMEVGNQAYNLA
+61 AAYPLFNTPSADSTAESAKPQAEKQDNA
-75 NDQVDNHVGTQVE
+75 NS
-88 VPEEDP
+88 
-94 LDTIDFKL
+94 DTIDFKL

-108 QNRLTY
+108 KNRKAY
-114 NHYNDS
+114 NRYNDS

-131 NYFRRRAIKNHQIF
+131 NYFRRRAIKNYQMF
-145 AANQEVMR
+145 AANQEIMR
-153 GIKEFLTKHGDSI
+153 GMKEFLSRHGDSI
-166 PEDIYLDFC
+166 PEENYLDFC
-175 HSIEQR
+175 HSMER
-181 YVRKNLYDPFLL
+181 EYVSKNLYDPFLL

-199 LEKGGGYLP
+199 LEKGGDYLP

-224 YKQMWNLGGDV
+224 YEQMWNLGGDINFL
-235 KYLRKAYQAGK
+235 KKAYQAGK
-246 AILSEDAKR
+246 AILSEEAKR

-260 FALAGALEYMPNT
+260 FALAGALEFMPNT
-273 IWLAFGLETIQD
+273 IWLAFGLETIHD
-285 FEEHYR
+285 FEEHHR
-291 RLDDFLKREDLDE
+291 RLDDFLKREDLDK

-321 DEAFLCNIYY
+321 DEAFLCNVYY
-331 YTPTVLDRH
+331 YTPTIIDSH
-340 VRDSLTQAVI
+340 VRDSLTRAVI

-360 NLSFI
+360 NLSFV

-373 ARQISSREAWLRCKN
+373 AKQISSREAWLRCKN
-388 HYHEKWLK
+388 RYHELLRTYKDL
-396 YRDFPMNDRII
+396 PMTDRLIS
-407 RDYLMPLSI
+407 DYLTPLYV
-416 FLIINDEADVP
+416 FLIINDVADVP
-427 VSQKKKTIWKISQNM
+427 ISQKKKTIWKLSEDM
-442 VTAFGK
+442 VTTLSK

-463 RLSTHRRL
+463 LLSTHRRL

-480 VRFMSGL
+480 LRFVSGL

-499 IHVAKIA
+499 MHVAKIA

-516 KPELLQGVF
+516 EPELLKGVF

-536 KRTLRSFIFSAGKV
+536 KRTLRSFIYEAGMI
-550 HDIGK
+550 HDVGK

-562 NNEYLPLTDDEFDI
+562 NNEYLPLTDDEFAI
-576 IRLHPRLGE
+576 IHLHPRLGD
-585 IFLRAVPG
+585 ILLNAVPG
-593 LEIFHD
+593 WEKFHD

-623 PIRFLID
+623 PLRFLID
-630 IVTLSDCLQ
+630 IITLSDCLQ

-683 LAKKLHHLV
+683 LTKKLHHLV

-697 EIYYRI
+697 EIYYHI
-703 YSRFFQIRPF
+703 YSRFFDGSR

>member
-1 MRAFFYNILND
+1 MRSFFYNILND

-31 LLFSSFY
+31 LLVSSFY

-46 GKLISHKQSVDEELQ
+46 GKLISHQQRTPEVQQEDNALAGHPSTDSVKASVDKTAEEQ
-61 ESNMEVGNQAYNLA
+61 
-75 NDQVDNHVGTQVE
+75 DD
-88 VPEEDP
+88 DP
-94 LDTIDFKL
+94 LDTIDFKH

-108 QNRLTY
+108 KNRKAY
-114 NHYNDS
+114 NRNNDS

-131 NYFRRRAIKNHQIF
+131 NYFRRRAIKNHQIY
-145 AANQEVMR
+145 ATNQEIMR
-153 GIKEFLTKHGDSI
+153 RIRNFLTKHGDSI
-166 PEDIYLDFC
+166 PEEIYLDFC
-175 HSIEQR
+175 HSIEQG

-224 YKQMWNLGGDV
+224 YEQMWNLDGNI
-235 KYLRKAYQAGK
+235 KYLKKAYQAGK

-260 FALAGALEYMPNT
+260 FALAGALEYMSNT
-273 IWLAFGLETIQD
+273 IWLAFGLETIRD
-285 FEEHYR
+285 FEEHHR
-291 RLDDFLKREDLDE
+291 RLDDFLKREDLDK

-314 LELQQVK
+314 QELQETK
-321 DEAFLCNIYY
+321 DESFLCNVYY
-331 YTPTVLDRH
+331 YSPTIIDSH
-340 VRDSLTQAVI
+340 VRDSLTQVVI

-360 NLSFI
+360 NLSFVC
-365 RTVFLQMK
+365 TVFLQMNAK
-373 ARQISSREAWLRCKN
+373 QISSREAWLRCKN
-388 HYHEKWLK
+388 RYHELLRK
-396 YRDFPMNDRII
+396 YKDLPMTDRLIS
-407 RDYLMPLSI
+407 DYLTPLYV

-427 VSQKKKTIWKISQNM
+427 VSQKKKTIRKLSEDM
-442 VTAFGK
+442 VTTLRK

-463 RLSTHRRL
+463 LLSTHRRL
-471 VKYLSYKQM
+471 VKYLSYKEMLQF
-480 VRFMSGL
+480 VSGL

-499 IHVAKIA
+499 VHVAQIA

-516 KPELLQGVF
+516 KPELLKGVF

-536 KRTLRSFIFSAGKV
+536 KRTLRSFIYEAGML
-550 HDIGK
+550 HDVGK

-562 NNEYLPLTDDEFDI
+562 NNEYLPLTDDEFSI
-576 IRLHPRLGE
+576 IRLHPHLGD
-585 IFLRAVPG
+585 IFLNAVPG
-593 LEIFHD
+593 WENFHD

-623 PIRFLID
+623 PLRFLID
-630 IVTLSDCLQ
+630 IITLSDCLQ

-645 GRNYRIS
+645 GRNYRIG

-657 VMPELRAGAGTKYN
+657 VMPELREGAGTKYN

-697 EIYYRI
+697 EIYYHI
-703 YSRFFQIRPF
+703 YSQFFQKAQ

>member
-31 LLFSSFY
+31 LFVSSFY

-46 GKLISHKQSVDEELQ
+46 GKLISHKQSIPDETQEANAMAGSPSTVPLEESADNSAEEL
-61 ESNMEVGNQAYNLA
+61 
-75 NDQVDNHVGTQVE
+75 DD
-88 VPEEDP
+88 D

-131 NYFRRRAIKNHQIF
+131 NYFRRRATKNHQIF
-145 AANQEVMR
+145 AANQEIMR

-166 PEDIYLDFC
+166 PEEIYLDFC

-181 YVRKNLYDPFLL
+181 YVRKKLYDPFLL

-199 LEKGGGYLP
+199 LEKGGAYLP

-214 NVFNLWRLYS
+214 NVFNLWRLYG
-224 YKQMWNLGGDV
+224 YEQMWNLGGDV

-260 FALAGALEYMPNT
+260 FALAGALEYMSNT

-331 YTPTVLDRH
+331 YTPTIIDSY
-340 VRDSLTQAVI
+340 VRDSLTRAVI
-350 SRNLQKAELS
+350 DRNLQKAELS
-360 NLSFI
+360 NMAFI

-373 ARQISSREAWLRCKN
+373 AKQISSREAWFKCKKY
-388 HYHEKWLK
+388 YHEKWLK
-396 YRDFPMNDRII
+396 YRDSPMNDRII
-407 RDYLMPLSI
+407 RDYLRPLYI

-427 VSQKKKTIWKISQNM
+427 VSQKKKTIWKMSQDM

-480 VRFMSGL
+480 IRFMSGL

-492 VTTYAHS
+492 VTTFAHS
-499 IHVAKIA
+499 MHVAKIA

-536 KRTLRSFIFSAGKV
+536 KRTLRSFIYEAGMI
-550 HDIGK
+550 HDVGK

-562 NNEYLPLTDDEFDI
+562 NNEYLPLTDDEFSI

-585 IFLRAVPG
+585 FFLRAVPG

-652 KTFEV
+652 KTFDV

-697 EIYYRI
+697 EIYYSI
-703 YSRFFQIRPF
+703 YSRFFDGSR

>member
-31 LLFSSFY
+31 LFVSSFY

-46 GKLISHKQSVDEELQ
+46 GKLISHKQSIPEVLQEDNALAGHTSTDSVKASVDKTAEEL
-61 ESNMEVGNQAYNLA
+61 
-75 NDQVDNHVGTQVE
+75 VD
-88 VPEEDP
+88 DP

-108 QNRLTY
+108 KNRKAY
-114 NHYNDS
+114 NRYNDS
-120 IFLIKEHDKWV
+120 ISLIKEHDQWV
-131 NYFRRRAIKNHQIF
+131 NYFRRRAIKNHQIYT
-145 AANQEVMR
+145 ANQEIMR
-153 GIKEFLTKHGDSI
+153 GIRDFFKKHGDSI
-166 PEDIYLDFC
+166 PEEVYLDFC
-175 HSIEQR
+175 HSIEKG
-181 YVRKNLYDPFLL
+181 YVSKNLYDPFVL
-193 VRMSRI
+193 VRMSNI
-199 LEKGGGYLP
+199 LEKGGEYLP
-208 DSVKYT
+208 DSIKYT

-224 YKQMWNLGGDV
+224 YEQMWNLGGDI
-235 KYLRKAYQAGK
+235 KYLKKAYQAGK

-260 FALAGALEYMPNT
+260 FALAGALEYMPSI
-273 IWLAFGLETIQD
+273 IWLVFGLETLQD
-285 FEEHYR
+285 FEEHHR

-304 IVVPEQKRDL
+304 IVTPAQKADL
-314 LELQQVK
+314 QELQETK
-321 DEAFLCNIYY
+321 DEAFLCNVYY
-331 YTPTVLDRH
+331 YTPTIIDSY
-340 VRDSLTQAVI
+340 VRDSLTRAVI
-350 SRNLQKAELS
+350 DRNLQKAELS

-396 YRDFPMNDRII
+396 YRDSPMNDRII
-407 RDYLMPLSI
+407 RDYLRPLYI

-427 VSQKKKTIWKISQNM
+427 VSQKKKTIWKMSQDM

-448 RKDFQGNTDFVRELF
+448 RKDFQGNTDFLRELF

-480 VRFMSGL
+480 IRFMSGL
-487 NVSTQ
+487 SVSTQ
-492 VTTYAHS
+492 VTTFAHS
-499 IHVAKIA
+499 MHVAKIA

-536 KRTLRSFIFSAGKV
+536 KRTLRSFIYEAGMI

-562 NNEYLPLTDDEFDI
+562 NNEYLPLTDDEFSI
-576 IRLHPRLGE
+576 IRLHPHLGD
-585 IFLRAVPG
+585 IFLNAVPG
-593 LEIFHD
+593 WENFHD

-611 GGYPADFDNTKS
+611 GGYPTDFDNTKS

-639 AATECV
+639 AATERV

-657 VMPELRAGAGTKYN
+657 VMSELRAGAGTKYN
-671 PDLVALIDAYPK
+671 PNLVALIDAYPK

-697 EIYYRI
+697 EIYYHI
-703 YSRFFQIRPF
+703 YSRFFDGSR

>member
-1 MRAFFYNILND
+1 MRAFFYNIFND

-31 LLFSSFY
+31 LFVSSFY

-46 GKLISHKQSVDEELQ
+46 GKLISHKQSIPDEMQEANALAGSPSTVPLEESADNSAEEL
-61 ESNMEVGNQAYNLA
+61 
-75 NDQVDNHVGTQVE
+75 DD
-88 VPEEDP
+88 D

-145 AANQEVMR
+145 AANQEIMR

-166 PEDIYLDFC
+166 PEEIYLDFC

-181 YVRKNLYDPFLL
+181 YVRKKLYDPFLL

-199 LEKGGGYLP
+199 LEKGGAYLP

-214 NVFNLWRLYS
+214 NVFNLWRLYG
-224 YKQMWNLGGDV
+224 YEQMWNLGGDV
-235 KYLRKAYQAGK
+235 KYLRKAYKAGK

-260 FALAGALEYMPNT
+260 FALAGALEYMSNT

-331 YTPTVLDRH
+331 YTPTIIDSY
-340 VRDSLTQAVI
+340 VRDSLTRVVI
-350 SRNLQKAELS
+350 DRNLQKAELS

-407 RDYLMPLSI
+407 RDYLMPLYI

-506 KVLLNGVLKH
+506 RVLLDGVLKY
-516 KPELLQGVF
+516 KPELLKGVF
-525 GYKTTTEVLKH
+525 GYKNTEEILKH

-703 YSRFFQIRPF
+703 YSRFFDGSR

>member
-31 LLFSSFY
+31 LFVSSFY

-46 GKLISHKQSVDEELQ
+46 GKLISHKQSIPDEMLEANALAGSPSTVPLEESADNSAEEL
-61 ESNMEVGNQAYNLA
+61 
-75 NDQVDNHVGTQVE
+75 DD
-88 VPEEDP
+88 D

-145 AANQEVMR
+145 AANQEIMR

-166 PEDIYLDFC
+166 PEEIYLDFC

-199 LEKGGGYLP
+199 LEKGGAYLP

-214 NVFNLWRLYS
+214 NVFNLWRLYG
-224 YKQMWNLGGDV
+224 YEQMWNLGGDV

-260 FALAGALEYMPNT
+260 FALAGALEYMSNT

-321 DEAFLCNIYY
+321 DEAFLCNVYY
-331 YTPTVLDRH
+331 YTPTIIDSY
-340 VRDSLTQAVI
+340 VRDSLTRAVI
-350 SRNLQKAELS
+350 DRNLQKAELS

-407 RDYLMPLSI
+407 RDYLRPLYI

-427 VSQKKKTIWKISQNM
+427 VSQKKKTIWKMSQDM

-480 VRFMSGL
+480 IRFMSGL

-506 KVLLNGVLKH
+506 RVLLDGVLRY
-516 KPELLQGVF
+516 KPELLKGVF
-525 GYKTTTEVLKH
+525 GYKNTEEILKH

-585 IFLRAVPG
+585 IFLRVVPG

-703 YSRFFQIRPF
+703 YSRFFQI

>member
-31 LLFSSFY
+31 LFVSSFY

-46 GKLISHKQSVDEELQ
+46 GKLISHKQSIPDEMLEANALAGSPSTVPLEESADNSAEEL
-61 ESNMEVGNQAYNLA
+61 
-75 NDQVDNHVGTQVE
+75 DD
-88 VPEEDP
+88 D

-145 AANQEVMR
+145 AANQEIMR

-166 PEDIYLDFC
+166 PEEIYLDFC

-199 LEKGGGYLP
+199 LEKGGAYLP

-214 NVFNLWRLYS
+214 NVFNLWRLYG
-224 YKQMWNLGGDV
+224 YEQMWNLGGDV

-260 FALAGALEYMPNT
+260 FALAGALEYMSNT

-331 YTPTVLDRH
+331 YTPTIIDSY
-340 VRDSLTQAVI
+340 VRDSLTRAVI
-350 SRNLQKAELS
+350 DRNLQKAELS

-396 YRDFPMNDRII
+396 YRDSPMNDRII
-407 RDYLMPLSI
+407 RDYLRPLYI

-427 VSQKKKTIWKISQNM
+427 VSQKKKTIWKMSQNM

-506 KVLLNGVLKH
+506 RVLLDGVLRY
-516 KPELLQGVF
+516 KPELLKGVF
-525 GYKTTTEVLKH
+525 GYKNTEEILKH

-585 IFLRAVPG
+585 IFLRVVPG

-692 ENGWI
+692 ESGWI

-703 YSRFFQIRPF
+703 YSRFFQI

>member
-31 LLFSSFY
+31 LFVSSFY

-46 GKLISHKQSVDEELQ
+46 GKLISHKQSIPDERQEANAMAGSPSTVPLEESADNSAEEL
-61 ESNMEVGNQAYNLA
+61 
-75 NDQVDNHVGTQVE
+75 DD
-88 VPEEDP
+88 D
-94 LDTIDFKL
+94 LDSIDFKL

-131 NYFRRRAIKNHQIF
+131 NYFRRRATKNHQIF
-145 AANQEVMR
+145 AANQEIMR

-166 PEDIYLDFC
+166 PEEIYLDFC

-181 YVRKNLYDPFLL
+181 YVRKKLYDPFLL

-199 LEKGGGYLP
+199 LEKGGAYLP

-214 NVFNLWRLYS
+214 NVFNLWRLYG
-224 YKQMWNLGGDV
+224 YEQMWNLGGDV

-260 FALAGALEYMPNT
+260 FALAGALEYMSNT

-331 YTPTVLDRH
+331 YTPTIIDSY
-340 VRDSLTQAVI
+340 VRDSLTRAVI
-350 SRNLQKAELS
+350 DRNLQKAELS
-360 NLSFI
+360 NMAFI

-373 ARQISSREAWLRCKN
+373 AKQISSREAWFKCKKY
-388 HYHEKWLK
+388 YHEKWLK
-396 YRDFPMNDRII
+396 YRDSPMNDRII
-407 RDYLMPLSI
+407 RDYLRPLYI

-427 VSQKKKTIWKISQNM
+427 VSQKKKTIWKMSQDM

-480 VRFMSGL
+480 IRFMSGL

-492 VTTYAHS
+492 VTTFAHS
-499 IHVAKIA
+499 MHVAKIA

-536 KRTLRSFIFSAGKV
+536 KRTLRSFIYEAGMI
-550 HDIGK
+550 HDVGK

-562 NNEYLPLTDDEFDI
+562 NNEYLPLTDDEFSI

-585 IFLRAVPG
+585 FFLRAVPG

-652 KTFEV
+652 KTFDV

-697 EIYYRI
+697 EIYYSI
-703 YSRFFQIRPF
+703 YSRFFDGSR

>member
-1 MRAFFYNILND
+1 MRSFFYNILND

-31 LLFSSFY
+31 LLVSSFY

-46 GKLISHKQSVDEELQ
+46 GKLISHQQRTSEVQQEDNALAGHPSTDSVKASVDKTTEEQ
-61 ESNMEVGNQAYNLA
+61 
-75 NDQVDNHVGTQVE
+75 DD
-88 VPEEDP
+88 DP
-94 LDTIDFKL
+94 LDTIDFKH

-108 QNRLTY
+108 KNRKAY
-114 NHYNDS
+114 NRYNDS
-120 IFLIKEHDKWV
+120 IFMIKEHDKWV
-131 NYFRRRAIKNHQIF
+131 NYFRRRATKNHQIF
-145 AANQEVMR
+145 AANQEIMR

-166 PEDIYLDFC
+166 PEEIYLDFC

-181 YVRKNLYDPFLL
+181 YVRKKLYDPFLL

-199 LEKGGGYLP
+199 LEKGGAYLP

-214 NVFNLWRLYS
+214 NVFNLWRLYG
-224 YKQMWNLGGDV
+224 YEQMWNLGGDV

-260 FALAGALEYMPNT
+260 FALAGALEYMSNT
-273 IWLAFGLETIQD
+273 IWLAFGLETIQG

-331 YTPTVLDRH
+331 YTPTIIDSY

-360 NLSFI
+360 NIAFI

-396 YRDFPMNDRII
+396 YRDSPMNDRII
-407 RDYLMPLSI
+407 RDYLRPLYI

-427 VSQKKKTIWKISQNM
+427 VSQKKKTIWKMSQDM

-480 VRFMSGL
+480 IRFMSGL

-492 VTTYAHS
+492 VTTFAHS
-499 IHVAKIA
+499 MHVAKIA

-536 KRTLRSFIFSAGKV
+536 KRTLRSFIYEAGMI

-562 NNEYLPLTDDEFDI
+562 NNEYLPLTDDEFSI

-585 IFLRAVPG
+585 FFLRAVPG

-639 AATECV
+639 AATERV

-652 KTFEV
+652 KTFDV

-697 EIYYRI
+697 EIYYSI
-703 YSRFFQIRPF
+703 YSRFFDGSR

>member
-31 LLFSSFY
+31 LFVSSFY

-46 GKLISHKQSVDEELQ
+46 GKLISHKQSIPDEMQEATGLAGSPSTVPLEESADNSAEEL
-61 ESNMEVGNQAYNLA
+61 
-75 NDQVDNHVGTQVE
+75 DD
-88 VPEEDP
+88 D

-131 NYFRRRAIKNHQIF
+131 NYFRRRATKNHQIF
-145 AANQEVMR
+145 AANQEIMR

-166 PEDIYLDFC
+166 PEEIYLDFC

-181 YVRKNLYDPFLL
+181 YVRKKLYDPFLL

-199 LEKGGGYLP
+199 LEKGGAYLP

-214 NVFNLWRLYS
+214 NVFNLWRLYG
-224 YKQMWNLGGDV
+224 YEQMWNLGGDV

-260 FALAGALEYMPNT
+260 FALAGALEYMSNT
-273 IWLAFGLETIQD
+273 IWLAFGLETILD

-331 YTPTVLDRH
+331 YTPTIIDSY
-340 VRDSLTQAVI
+340 VRDSLTRAVI
-350 SRNLQKAELS
+350 DRNLQKAELS

-396 YRDFPMNDRII
+396 YRDSPMNDRII
-407 RDYLMPLSI
+407 RDYLRPLYI

-427 VSQKKKTIWKISQNM
+427 VSQKKKTIWKMSQDM

-506 KVLLNGVLKH
+506 RVLLDGVLKY
-516 KPELLQGVF
+516 KPELLKGVF
-525 GYKTTTEVLKH
+525 GYKNTEEILKH

-703 YSRFFQIRPF
+703 YSRFFQI